1 MVKGLEAFRE
11 HFRDSADRYLLIGG
25 AACDLAMSAAA
36 LPFRATKDLDIVL
49 CVEALDA
56 AFVQKFWEFVRAGGY
71 ENQEKSTGEKQFY
84 RFQKPT
90 NPDYPFM
97 LELFSRQPDVL
108 QVAEGSHLTPLP
120 IEEETSSLSAILLDN
135 DYYNFIRAGRQEI
148 EGVTT
153 VGAAQLIAL
162 KARAWIDLTEREA
175 RGEKTAK
182 VQKYLIQTDLV
193 DTFGDVRL
201 ENIDKLALQTHLNQL
216 AKTRSR
222 DRVLHATAYLRAI
235 FREAVEQDFL
245 PKDPARTVK
254 SPSELKETDKTTLT
268 WDQLRAAL
276 ARLPMRDQILLK
288 LDMSNA
294 LRPGEL
300 FGLRWSCFDPEQCLI
315 EIKET
320 AYKGKIRPWGKTKGS
335 LTKIPI
341 AEQLAEELQAWRE
354 HSLEEQ
360 RHKKRWDGPMADEP
374 EAFIFPGRHG
384 SFIDSS
390 NYRKRVL
397 HKLAEELKL
406 PKLTF

>member
-1 MVKGLEAFRE
+1 MVKGLEVFRE
-11 HFRDSADRYLLIGG
+11 HFRDYANRYLLIGG

-135 DYYNFIRAGRQEI
+135 DYYNFIRAGSQEI

-175 RGEKTAK
+175 HGEKIDSKTIKMHKNDVFRLYQILDPTSDPAAPEVVK
-182 VQKYLIQTDLV
+182 S
-193 DTFGDVRL
+193 DVR
-201 ENIDKLALQTHLNQL
+201 EFISRMRAEEIDLKALGVG
-216 AKTRSR
+216 A
-222 DRVLHATAYLRAI
+222 
-235 FREAVEQDFL
+235 
-245 PKDPARTVK
+245 
-254 SPSELKETDKTTLT
+254 
-268 WDQLRAAL
+268 
-276 ARLPMRDQILLK
+276 ARLEDI
-288 LDMSNA
+288 
-294 LRPGEL
+294 
-300 FGLRWSCFDPEQCLI
+300 
-315 EIKET
+315 
-320 AYKGKIRPWGKTKGS
+320 
-335 LTKIPI
+335 
-341 AEQLAEELQAWRE
+341 
-354 HSLEEQ
+354 LEE
-360 RHKKRWDGPMADEP
+360 MA
-374 EAFIFPGRHG
+374 
-384 SFIDSS
+384 
-390 NYRKRVL
+390 RVFRL
-397 HKLAEELKL
+397 
-406 PKLTF
+406 